1 MPIVLGTPG
10 FFGVFLLVWGFSVFI
25 LFCFVFDK
33 RICATFWRITSFILC
48 TELMAMAIE
57 ELCTI
62 SAKE

>member
-1 MPIVLGTPG
+1 MSVVLGTPG
-10 FFGVFLLVWGFSVFI
+10 FFGVF
-25 LFCFVFDK
+25 FVFDK